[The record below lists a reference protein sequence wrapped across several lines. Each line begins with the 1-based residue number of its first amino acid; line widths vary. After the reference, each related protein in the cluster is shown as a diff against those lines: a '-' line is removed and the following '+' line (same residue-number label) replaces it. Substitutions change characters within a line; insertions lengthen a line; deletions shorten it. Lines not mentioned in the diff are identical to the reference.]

1 MRCKTLDRHLD
12 DYVDG
17 LLPAP
22 LSERVR
28 AHLEG
33 CDECSANA
41 VAAQAA
47 NSSMSTWGDLEP
59 SAACFEGLMERLD
72 ALPAE
77 CHAPVVVH
85 EHVATRTWVRHWPW
99 AAAAALLVWVA
110 WPSAGSPDSTRHH
123 LPSLPTSP
131 GVSLIGAPT
140 YVAAPATVV
149 RSDVDDD
156 IEWRDE
162 VVRPME
168 VDPDAIDDGLRRR
181 PVVMPPRTQPAGWPA
196 GDLR

>member
-22 LSERVR
+22 VSERVR

-33 CDECSANA
+33 CDECSAKA

-47 NSSMSTWGDLEP
+47 NSSMATWGDLEP
-59 SAACFEGLMERLD
+59 PEACFEGLMARLD

-77 CHAPVVVH
+77 CHTPVVVH
-85 EHVATRTWVRHWPW
+85 EHVVRRAWVRHWPW
-99 AAAAALLVWVA
+99 AAAAALLVWIA
-110 WPSAGSPDSTRHH
+110 WPSAGASDPVRTM
-123 LPSLPTSP
+123 PSLPSSP

-140 YVAAPATVV
+140 YVSAPAPAP
-149 RSDVDDD
+149 RSEVAADV
-156 IEWRDE
+156 EWSDE
-162 VVRPME
+162 IVRPMQ
-168 VDPDAIDDGLRRR
+168 VDPDAIEDGLRRR
-181 PVVMPPRTQPAGWPA
+181 PVVMPPRTQPAGLPA